1 MKNIILTASLV
12 VFASVMAFAQPN
24 LPVTPPN
31 EEGPSAI
38 PIDGGAS
45 ILLGAG
51 AVMGYKRLTKKK

>member
-1 MKNIILTASLV
+1 MKNLLLTSALV
-12 VFASVMAFAQPN
+12 ICASVMAFAQPD
-24 LPVTPPN
+24 LPATPPN
-31 EEGPSAI
+31 EEGPSAV